1 MLYTLYFYFIEDNS
15 SRNGRETLKRSL
27 LKYPGKL
34 TFSRLESKNI
44 NPESAK
50 QEVDLKE
57 AFSGFWV
64 DLLKDHK
71 QEPIVP
77 STVPFEGQV

>member
-1 MLYTLYFYFIEDNS
+1 
-15 SRNGRETLKRSL
+15 
-27 LKYPGKL
+27 
-34 TFSRLESKNI
+34 LESKNI